1 MDPFDQLEYL
11 PEKSKGGRPSKYSEE
26 VADRIMQYLLDGEG
40 IRFIEQQPGMPSGV
54 TIMRWVRDNEP
65 FRRLYEEVRQ
75 LQLDLMAQDIL
86 EIADN
91 AGLNV
96 PGARLRTDVRKWLLS
111 KLVRHTY
118 GETPAAPAA
127 AVSDIDFS
135 MWSDEDL
142 EAYNR
147 LLDKNATEEDGAA

>member
-1 MDPFDQLEYL
+1 VDPFEQLEYQ
-11 PEKSKGGRPSKYSEE
+11 PPKPKGGRPSKYTEE
-26 VADRIMQYLLDGEG
+26 LADRIMQYLLDGEG

-118 GETPAAPAA
+118 GDTPVAPAA
-127 AVSDIDFS
+127 QESDIDFS
-135 MWSDEDL
+135 TWSEEDRD
-142 EAYNR
+142 AYIA
-147 LLDKNATEEDGAA
+147 LHEKNAKPGDAAE

>member
-1 MDPFDQLEYL
+1 
-11 PEKSKGGRPSKYSEE
+11 
-26 VADRIMQYLLDGEG
+26 
-40 IRFIEQQPGMPSGV
+40 MPSGV

-75 LQLDLMAQDIL
+75 LQLDLMAEDLID
-86 EIADN
+86 IADN

-118 GETPAAPAA
+118 GDAPAI
-127 AVSDIDFS
+127 VVQQSDIDFAN
-135 MWSDEDL
+135 WTDDDL
-142 EAYNR
+142 DAYNT
-147 LLDKNATEEDGAA
+147 LVEKNAKELDGAA